1 MTVIQSQKDEKRK
14 DSECA
19 EGDCL
24 PLCYSSF
31 ELLRQRLKAS
41 KQKLNYED
49 MENFMNFLEVED
61 EEDEQSCS
69 QSHHVEKSVVCNEEL
84 DYK

>member
-1 MTVIQSQKDEKRK
+1 MTVIQSQKAEKRK

-19 EGDCL
+19 EGDYL

-41 KQKLNYED
+41 KQKQ
-49 MENFMNFLEVED
+49 NF
-61 EEDEQSCS
+61 
-69 QSHHVEKSVVCNEEL
+69 
-84 DYK
+84 